1 MFKIYCMQS
10 WEQTAKYETTSYST
24 PFISHYINVLTI
36 IIINII
42 IITYR
47 VAHPTSRFSAAVS
60 AMNDGY

>member
-1 MFKIYCMQS
+1 M
-10 WEQTAKYETTSYST
+10 SYST

-47 VAHPTSRFSAAVS
+47 VAHPTSKVFCCSIC
-60 AMNDGY
+60 NE